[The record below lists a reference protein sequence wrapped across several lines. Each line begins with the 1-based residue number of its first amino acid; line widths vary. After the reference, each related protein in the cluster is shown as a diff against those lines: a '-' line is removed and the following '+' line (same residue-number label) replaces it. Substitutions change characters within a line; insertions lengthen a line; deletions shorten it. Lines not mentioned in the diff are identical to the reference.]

1 MQANPIVA
9 ALMAKMK
16 IAPRDRPKVKLECLR
31 LLATLRLDPA
41 KSEMIGGFIEGY
53 LKLTAEENKRYERAF
68 AQLADE
74 NKETTVE
81 MRTSWGREGMEK
93 GLQQGLHKGK
103 EDLLARQIRRRFGAV
118 APEVTECLGKLA
130 SDELDELGEALF
142 DFTSLTE
149 LETWLARHSWVG
161 ELPWCRS

>member
-1 MQANPIVA
+1 MVGFVTQANPIVA

-16 IAPRDRPKVKLECLR
+16 IAPRDRLKVKLECLR

-93 GLQQGLHKGK
+93 GLHKGK

-118 APEVTECLGKLA
+118 APEVTERLGKLA
-130 SDELDELGEALF
+130 SDELDELGEAFL
-142 DFTSLTE
+142 DFTSLAD
-149 LETWLARHSWVG
+149 LATWLARH
-161 ELPWCRS
+161 